1 MVESRY
7 GTESYGNSAVGGEV
21 ADDLV
26 VESCGGIA
34 VGEIICQRRHL
45 DCHGQSIASRM
56 METLCQPGRLQCVAS
71 AQQSH
76 CAHCQYQENEQ
87 AGQYVIFIDIFHDV
101 SVLKALNVLKG
112 FNN

>member
-7 GTESYGNSAVGGEV
+7 GTESYRNSAVGGEV

-45 DCHGQSIASRM
+45 DCHGQSIAS
-56 METLCQPGRLQCVAS
+56 G
-71 AQQSH
+71 
-76 CAHCQYQENEQ
+76 
-87 AGQYVIFIDIFHDV
+87 
-101 SVLKALNVLKG
+101 
-112 FNN
+112 